1 MLLAPKTAVVG
12 LTPYHSRPV
21 PKIPV
26 AIANRTA
33 ALLVSNPRTKGR
45 FFVLL
50 ILASCSVS
58 KSMFS
63 ALAEAMQEKVPVV
76 RKSRVRV
83 LSDGASVTD
92 VLRSAGTGYMEYD
105 AVVVRTIRKASRG
118 LDKARYV
125 ETSLRIDLAGA
136 AAASRDSV
144 EDASGGRGL
153 SVPLSAIAASS
164 FKRFRRRCGGS
175 SMAAGVGPCVVLCA
189 ARSSSLADCK
199 TSLLFDSFAL
209 LA

>member
-1 MLLAPKTAVVG
+1 
-12 LTPYHSRPV
+12 
-21 PKIPV
+21 
-26 AIANRTA
+26 
-33 ALLVSNPRTKGR
+33 
-45 FFVLL
+45 
-50 ILASCSVS
+50 
-58 KSMFS
+58 MFS
-63 ALAEAMQEKVPVV
+63 ALAEAMHEKVPVV

-92 VLRSAGTGYMEYD
+92 VLNSAGTGYIEYD

-125 ETSLRIDLAGA
+125 ETSLRKDLAGA

-144 EDASGGRGL
+144 DDASGGRGL
-153 SVPLSAIAASS
+153 SATLPAIAASS

-175 SMAAGVGPCVVLCA
+175 SIVIDVAPCEAPCA
-189 ARSSSLADCK
+189 SRSSSLADC
-199 TSLLFDSFAL
+199 TLSLNVDSFAL